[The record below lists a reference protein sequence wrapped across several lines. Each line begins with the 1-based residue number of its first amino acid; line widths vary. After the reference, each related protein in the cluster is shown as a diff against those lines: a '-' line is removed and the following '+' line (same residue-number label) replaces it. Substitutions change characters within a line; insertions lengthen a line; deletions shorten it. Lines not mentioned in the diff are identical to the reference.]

1 MTFKSAPLI
10 ALALFASA
18 AIAQTYPSKP
28 ITLVVPFTAGAANDT
43 MARTLAAEL
52 RDSLGT
58 VVVEN
63 KPGAGGSIAAEYVKR
78 APADGYTL
86 LVVNDSYLILQAMNK
101 TLSYDIVKDFAP
113 VSRTADL
120 PFYLVVNSDAM
131 PVKTLNEFIEYVR
144 VHPGEI
150 SYATPGI
157 GTPHHLAAE
166 WLKQVANLDATH
178 VAYRGM
184 AIALPDLLAGRVQF
198 TITGFPAVASQMKS
212 GKLRILATVTGT
224 RSPSMPDVPT
234 FAEAGVP
241 GVSLDQL
248 LGIVAP
254 AGTPS
259 PVIER
264 LNAEIN
270 RALKT
275 KELRSKLVMQGM
287 EPGGGTSEEMAER
300 LRAGQ
305 QTYKDLIAKTG
316 IRTD

>member
-1 MTFKSAPLI
+1 MNFKSAPLL
-10 ALALFASA
+10 AVALFASA

-52 RDSLGT
+52 RDSLGM

-63 KPGAGGSIAAEYVKR
+63 KPGAGGSIAADYVKR

-131 PVKTLNEFIEYVR
+131 PVKTLKEFIEYVR
-144 VHPGEI
+144 VNPGKI

-157 GTPHHLAAE
+157 GTPHHLSAE
-166 WLKQVANLDATH
+166 WLKHVANLDATH

-198 TITGFPAVASQMKS
+198 TITGFPAVASQMNS
-212 GKLRILATVTGT
+212 GKLRILATLTGT

-275 KELRSKLVMQGM
+275 KDLRSKLAVQGM
-287 EPGGGTSEEMAER
+287 EAGGGTSEELAER

-305 QTYKDLIAKTG
+305 QTYKKLIARTG

>member
-1 MTFKSAPLI
+1 MTFKFVPLL

-43 MARTLAAEL
+43 MARTLAAEM
-52 RDSLGT
+52 RETLGT
-58 VVVEN
+58 IVVEN
-63 KPGAGGSIAAEYVKR
+63 KPGAGGSIAADYVKR

-120 PFYLVVNSDAM
+120 PFYLVVNSDVM
-131 PVKTLNEFIEYVR
+131 PVKTLKEFIEYM
-144 VHPGEI
+144 HAHLGKI

-157 GTPHHLAAE
+157 GTPHHLSAE

-198 TITGFPAVASQMKS
+198 TITGLPAVASQMKS
-212 GKLRILATVTGT
+212 GKLRILATLAGH

-241 GVSLDQL
+241 GVSLDQW

-254 AGTPS
+254 ANTPS

-275 KELRSKLVMQGM
+275 KDLRSKLVAQGM
-287 EPGGGTSEEMAER
+287 EAEGGTSEELAER

-305 QTYKDLIAKTG
+305 QTYKELIARTG

>member
-1 MTFKSAPLI
+1 VSFKFVPLL
-10 ALALFASA
+10 ALALFVSA

-43 MARTLAAEL
+43 MARTLAAEM
-52 RDSLGT
+52 RETLGT
-58 VVVEN
+58 IVVEN
-63 KPGAGGSIAAEYVKR
+63 KPGAGGSIAANYVKR
-78 APADGYTL
+78 TPADGYTL
-86 LVVNDSYLILQAMNK
+86 LIVNDSYLILQAMDK

-113 VSRTADL
+113 VSLTADL

-131 PVKTLNEFIEYVR
+131 PVKTLKEFIEFVR
-144 VHPGEI
+144 VNPGKI
-150 SYATPGI
+150 SYASPGV
-157 GTPHHLAAE
+157 GTPHHLSAE

-198 TITGFPAVASQMKS
+198 TITGLPAVASHMNS
-212 GKLRILATVTGT
+212 GKLRILATLTGA

-254 AGTPS
+254 AGTPK

-264 LNAEIN
+264 LNAEVN
-270 RALKT
+270 RALVT
-275 KELRSKLVMQGM
+275 KDLRNKLVVQGM
-287 EPGGGTSEEMAER
+287 EPGGGTPKEMTER
-300 LRAGQ
+300 MRAGQ
-305 QTYKDLIAKTG
+305 QTYKEIIARTG
-316 IRTD
+316 IRMD

>member
-1 MTFKSAPLI
+1 MTFKSTPLL

-63 KPGAGGSIAAEYVKR
+63 KPGAGGSIAADYVKR

-131 PVKTLNEFIEYVR
+131 PVKTLKEFIDYVR
-144 VHPGEI
+144 VHPGKI

-157 GTPHHLAAE
+157 GTPHHLSAE

-198 TITGFPAVASQMKS
+198 TITGLPAVASHLNS
-212 GKLRILATVTGT
+212 GKLRILATLTGT

-248 LGIVAP
+248 LGIMAP
-254 AGTPS
+254 AGTPG

-275 KELRSKLVMQGM
+275 KDLRNKLVVQGM

-300 LRAGQ
+300 MRAGH
-305 QTYKDLIAKTG
+305 QTYKEIIARTG